1 MCMAA
6 TSTSITRVAMSKVV
20 CMATIMCMAGG
31 GREGAA
37 HSPFISDGGR
47 RKAAQKGA
55 QSSWDR
61 RRATKGASAPVCP
74 SSAPV
79 CLSIQAGEH
88 LSQGDNLT
96 PEGTFEALNS
106 TFVPREEYM

>member
-6 TSTSITRVAMSKVV
+6 ISTSITRVAMSKVV
-20 CMATIMCMAGG
+20 CMATIMCMAGGG

-61 RRATKGASAPVCP
+61 RATKGASAPVSP
-74 SSAPV
+74 SSAP
-79 CLSIQAGEH
+79 
-88 LSQGDNLT
+88 LT
-96 PEGTFEALNS
+96 VFPSRLVNT
-106 TFVPREEYM
+106 